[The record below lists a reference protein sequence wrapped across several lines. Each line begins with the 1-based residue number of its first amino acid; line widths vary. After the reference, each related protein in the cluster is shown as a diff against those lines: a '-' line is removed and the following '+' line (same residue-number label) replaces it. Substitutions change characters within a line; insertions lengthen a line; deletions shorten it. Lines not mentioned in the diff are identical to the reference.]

1 MNNPGILRVLTR
13 TKMRKT
19 IAIILSVAA
28 LGLNGWAENNA
39 PDLQSTVDELKDKLA
54 KLEAKLAEL
63 DEAKTAS
70 ASKPDPAVVVI
81 PQDRVDFAKSVQG
94 IFEARC
100 IDCHGSKK
108 QKGDLRLDKKETA
121 LAEVIQPGNSGESE
135 LAKLI
140 SLPADHEDI
149 MPNKGEPLT
158 KDQIATIK
166 QWIDEGANWPGGLV
180 LVSAKDR
187 AAAKAAAN
195 KLPEPEI
202 KEAPVSDAEKAAIA
216 KLSSGEGIGEKYSAP
231 LVMALAQNTKLIYA
245 NFRLVGKNVNDD
257 HLAPLA
263 DIQNLSELDL
273 ANTQITAAGLGHI
286 KGNKNL
292 TKLSLANTSID
303 DAALK
308 QIEGLTNL
316 MSLNLYNTK
325 VTDAGLA
332 SLKNM
337 KFLRK
342 VYAWQS
348 GVTEK
353 GAAELKKALPNVD
366 VNLGFKL
373 AKVEPKK
380 EEKKEEKKEAKKGEK
395 KEVKKPE
402 EKKEAP
408 KPEEKKEAK
417 KAEKKEVKKP
427 EEKKEAPKP
436 EEKKEA
442 KKAEVKQVAFNKKC
456 PVSGKDVDPAKL
468 FAINFCCGN
477 CLADFTKAPAKHIA
491 KVKGPDNKKC
501 PISGKDIDASK
512 QFVIGFCCG
521 NCLADFAKA
530 PAKHIAKVQK

>member
-1 MNNPGILRVLTR
+1 
-13 TKMRKT
+13 MRKT
-19 IAIILSVAA
+19 ITFIIS
-28 LGLNGWAENNA
+28 
-39 PDLQSTVDELKDKLA
+39 
-54 KLEAKLAEL
+54 
-63 DEAKTAS
+63 
-70 ASKPDPAVVVI
+70 VVI
-81 PQDRVDFAKSVQG
+81 LGFNGRAEKVDFAKSIQG

-100 IDCHGSKK
+100 IDCHGPKK
-108 QKGDLRLDKKETA
+108 QKGDLRLDSQEAA
-121 LAEVIQPGNSGESE
+121 LAEVIKPGKSGESE
-135 LAKLI
+135 LYKHI

-149 MPNKGEPLT
+149 MPAKGDPLT
-158 KDQIATIK
+158 KEQIATIK
-166 QWIDEGANWPGGLV
+166 QWIDEGANWPKELV
-180 LVSAKDR
+180 LVSTKDR
-187 AAAKAAAN
+187 AAAEAAAK

-216 KLSSGEGIGEKYSAP
+216 KLASGDGIGEKFSAP

-245 NFRLVGKNVNDD
+245 NFRLVGKDVKDE

-273 ANTQITAAGLGHI
+273 ANTQITAAGLKHI
-286 KGNKNL
+286 SNANNL
-292 TKLSLANTSID
+292 TKLSLANTSLD

-348 GVTEK
+348 GVTEQ
-353 GAAELKKALPNVD
+353 GAAELNKALPNVD

-380 EEKKEEKKEAKKGEK
+380 EEKKEEKKEPKKEEKKEVKKPEEKKEEKKEPKKEEK

-408 KPEEKKEAK
+408 KPEEKKEA
-417 KAEKKEVKKP
+417 
-427 EEKKEAPKP
+427 PKP

-442 KKAEVKQVAFNKKC
+442 KKAELKQVAFNKKC

-477 CLADFTKAPAKHIA
+477 CLADFTKAPDKHIA

-501 PISGKDIDASK
+501 PLSGKDIDASK

-521 NCLADFAKA
+521 NCLGDFTKD

>member
-1 MNNPGILRVLTR
+1 
-13 TKMRKT
+13 MRKT
-19 IAIILSVAA
+19 IAIIFFVAA
-28 LGLNGWAENNA
+28 LGLNGRAEN
-39 PDLQSTVDELKDKLA
+39 K
-54 KLEAKLAEL
+54 
-63 DEAKTAS
+63 
-70 ASKPDPAVVVI
+70 
-81 PQDRVDFAKSVQG
+81 VDFAKSVQG

-100 IDCHGSKK
+100 IDCHGPKK
-108 QKGDLRLDKKETA
+108 QKGDLRLDSQEAA
-121 LAEVIQPGNSGESE
+121 LAEVIKPGKSGESE
-135 LAKLI
+135 LYKHI

-149 MPNKGEPLT
+149 MPAKGDPLT
-158 KDQIATIK
+158 KEQIATIK
-166 QWIDEGANWPGGLV
+166 QWIDEGANWPKELV
-180 LVSAKDR
+180 LISAKDR
-187 AAAKAAAN
+187 SAAEAAAK

-216 KLSSGEGIGEKYSAP
+216 KLTSGEGIGEKFSAP

-245 NFRLVGKNVNDD
+245 NFRLVGKNVRDE

-273 ANTQITAAGLGHI
+273 GNTQITVAGLKHI
-286 KGNKNL
+286 SNANNL
-292 TKLSLANTSID
+292 TKLSLANTSLD

-337 KFLRK
+337 TFLRK

-348 GVTEK
+348 GVTEQ
-353 GAAELKKALPNVD
+353 GAAELNKALPNVD

-380 EEKKEEKKEAKKGEK
+380 EEKKEPKKEEK
-395 KEVKKPE
+395 KEVE
-402 EKKEAP
+402 
-408 KPEEKKEAK
+408 
-417 KAEKKEVKKP
+417 KP

-477 CLADFTKAPAKHIA
+477 CLGDFTKDPAKHIA

-501 PISGKDIDASK
+501 PLSGKDIDASK

-521 NCLADFAKA
+521 NCLGDFTKD

>member
-1 MNNPGILRVLTR
+1 
-13 TKMRKT
+13 MRKT
-19 IAIILSVAA
+19 IAIIFFVAA
-28 LGLNGWAENNA
+28 LGLNGRAEN
-39 PDLQSTVDELKDKLA
+39 K
-54 KLEAKLAEL
+54 
-63 DEAKTAS
+63 
-70 ASKPDPAVVVI
+70 
-81 PQDRVDFAKSVQG
+81 VDFAKSVQG

-100 IDCHGSKK
+100 IDCHGPKK
-108 QKGDLRLDKKETA
+108 QKGDLRLDSQEAA
-121 LAEVIQPGNSGESE
+121 LAEVIKPGKSGESE
-135 LAKLI
+135 LYKHI

-149 MPNKGEPLT
+149 MPAKGDPLT
-158 KDQIATIK
+158 KEQIATIK
-166 QWIDEGANWPGGLV
+166 QWIDEGANWPKELV
-180 LVSAKDR
+180 LISAKDR
-187 AAAKAAAN
+187 AAAEAAAK

-202 KEAPVSDAEKAAIA
+202 KEVPVSDAEKAAIA
-216 KLSSGEGIGEKYSAP
+216 KLTSGDGIGEKFSAP

-245 NFRLVGKNVNDD
+245 NFRLVGKNVRDE

-273 ANTQITAAGLGHI
+273 ANTQITAAGLKHI
-286 KGNKNL
+286 SNANNL
-292 TKLSLANTSID
+292 TKLSLANTSLD

-348 GVTEK
+348 GVTEQ
-353 GAAELKKALPNVD
+353 GAAELNKALPNVD

-380 EEKKEEKKEAKKGEK
+380 EEKKEEKKEPKKEEK

-417 KAEKKEVKKP
+417 KAEL
-427 EEKKEAPKP
+427 
-436 EEKKEA
+436 
-442 KKAEVKQVAFNKKC
+442 KQVAFNKKC

-477 CLADFTKAPAKHIA
+477 CLADFTKAPDKHIA

-501 PISGKDIDASK
+501 PLSGKDIDASK

-521 NCLADFAKA
+521 NCLGDFTKD

>member
-1 MNNPGILRVLTR
+1 
-13 TKMRKT
+13 MRKT
-19 IAIILSVAA
+19 IAIIFFVAA
-28 LGLNGWAENNA
+28 LGLNGRAEN
-39 PDLQSTVDELKDKLA
+39 K
-54 KLEAKLAEL
+54 
-63 DEAKTAS
+63 
-70 ASKPDPAVVVI
+70 
-81 PQDRVDFAKSVQG
+81 VDFAKSVQG

-100 IDCHGSKK
+100 IDCHGPKK
-108 QKGDLRLDKKETA
+108 QKGDLRLDSQEAA
-121 LAEVIQPGNSGESE
+121 LAEVIKPGKSGESE
-135 LAKLI
+135 LYKHI

-149 MPNKGEPLT
+149 MPAKGDPLT
-158 KDQIATIK
+158 KEQIATIK
-166 QWIDEGANWPGGLV
+166 QWIDEGANWPKELV
-180 LVSAKDR
+180 LISAKDR
-187 AAAKAAAN
+187 AAAEAAAK

-202 KEAPVSDAEKAAIA
+202 KEVPVSDAEKAAIA
-216 KLSSGEGIGEKYSAP
+216 KLTSGDGIGEKFSAP

-245 NFRLVGKNVNDD
+245 NFRLVGKNVRDE

-273 ANTQITAAGLGHI
+273 ANTQITAAGLKHI
-286 KGNKNL
+286 SNANNL
-292 TKLSLANTSID
+292 TKLSLANTSLD

-337 KFLRK
+337 KFLHK

-348 GVTEK
+348 GVTEQ
-353 GAAELKKALPNVD
+353 GAAELNKALPNVD

-380 EEKKEEKKEAKKGEK
+380 EEKKEPKKEEK

-417 KAEKKEVKKP
+417 KAEL
-427 EEKKEAPKP
+427 
-436 EEKKEA
+436 
-442 KKAEVKQVAFNKKC
+442 KQVAFNKKC

-477 CLADFTKAPAKHIA
+477 CLGDFTKDPAKHIA

-501 PISGKDIDASK
+501 PLSGKDIDASK

-521 NCLADFAKA
+521 NCLGDFTKD

>member
-1 MNNPGILRVLTR
+1 MP
-13 TKMRKT
+13 
-19 IAIILSVAA
+19 
-28 LGLNGWAENNA
+28 
-39 PDLQSTVDELKDKLA
+39 P
-54 KLEAKLAEL
+54 
-63 DEAKTAS
+63 
-70 ASKPDPAVVVI
+70 
-81 PQDRVDFAKSVQG
+81 
-94 IFEARC
+94 
-100 IDCHGSKK
+100 
-108 QKGDLRLDKKETA
+108 KGD
-121 LAEVIQPGNSGESE
+121 
-135 LAKLI
+135 
-140 SLPADHEDI
+140 
-149 MPNKGEPLT
+149 PLT
-158 KDQIATIK
+158 KTQIAAIK
-166 QWIDEGANWPGGLV
+166 QWIDEGANWPKELV
-180 LVSAKDR
+180 LISAKDR
-187 AAAKAAAN
+187 AAAEAAAN

-216 KLSSGEGIGEKYSAP
+216 RLTSGEGIGEKFSAP

-245 NFRLVGKNVNDD
+245 NFRLVGKNVNDG

-263 DIQNLSELDL
+263 NIQNLSELDL

-380 EEKKEEKKEAKKGEK
+380 EEKKEEKKEPKKETPKPKKEEPKPEK
-395 KEVKKPE
+395 KE
-402 EKKEAP
+402 EKKT
-408 KPEEKKEAK
+408 
-417 KAEKKEVKKP
+417 
-427 EEKKEAPKP
+427 
-436 EEKKEA
+436 
-442 KKAEVKQVAFNKKC
+442 EVKQVAFNKKC

-521 NCLADFAKA
+521 NCLGDFTKD

>member
-1 MNNPGILRVLTR
+1 
-13 TKMRKT
+13 MRNS
-19 IAIILSVAA
+19 IAIILTMGA
-28 LGLNGWAENNA
+28 LGLNGWAE
-39 PDLQSTVDELKDKLA
+39 EK
-54 KLEAKLAEL
+54 
-63 DEAKTAS
+63 
-70 ASKPDPAVVVI
+70 
-81 PQDRVDFAKSVQG
+81 VDFAKSVQG
-94 IFEARC
+94 VFEARC

-108 QKGDLRLDKKETA
+108 QKGDLRLDSQEA
-121 LAEVIQPGNSGESE
+121 AFAEVIKPGKSGDSE
-135 LAKLI
+135 LYKHI

-149 MPNKGEPLT
+149 MPPKGDPLT
-158 KDQIATIK
+158 KEQIALIK
-166 QWIDEGANWPGGLV
+166 QWIDEGAAWPKGLV
-180 LVSAKDR
+180 LISAKER

-202 KEAPVSDAEKAAIA
+202 KEAPVSDGEKAAIA
-216 KLSSGEGIGEKYSAP
+216 KLSSGEGIGDKSSAP
-231 LVMALAQNTKLIYA
+231 LVMTLAQNTKLIYA
-245 NFRLVGKNVNDD
+245 NFRLIGKDVNDG

-308 QIEGLTNL
+308 QIKGLTNL

-332 SLKNM
+332 SLKDM

-348 GVTEK
+348 GVTEQ
-353 GAAELKKALPNVD
+353 GAAELKKTLPNVD

-380 EEKKEEKKEAKKGEK
+380 EEKKEPKKETPKPKKEEPKKEKKA
-395 KEVKKPE
+395 
-402 EKKEAP
+402 A
-408 KPEEKKEAK
+408 A
-417 KAEKKEVKKP
+417 
-427 EEKKEAPKP
+427 
-436 EEKKEA
+436 
-442 KKAEVKQVAFNKKC
+442 KQVAFNKKC

-477 CLADFTKAPAKHIA
+477 CLADFTKDPAKHIA

-521 NCLADFAKA
+521 NCLTDFTKD
-530 PAKHIAKVQK
+530 PAKHIAKLQK

>member
-1 MNNPGILRVLTR
+1 MNNSEILRVRTR
-13 TKMRKT
+13 VKMRKT

-28 LGLNGWAENNA
+28 LGLNGWAE
-39 PDLQSTVDELKDKLA
+39 DK
-54 KLEAKLAEL
+54 
-63 DEAKTAS
+63 
-70 ASKPDPAVVVI
+70 
-81 PQDRVDFAKSVQG
+81 VDFAKSIQSVL
-94 IFEARC
+94 EARC
-100 IDCHGSKK
+100 IDCHGPKK

-121 LAEVIQPGNSGESE
+121 LAEVIQPGKSGESE
-135 LAKLI
+135 LVKLI

-158 KDQIATIK
+158 KEQIEVIK
-166 QWIDEGANWPGGLV
+166 KWIDEGAHWPDGLV
-180 LVSAKDR
+180 LVSTKDR
-187 AAAKAAAN
+187 AAAEAAAK

-216 KLSSGEGIGEKYSAP
+216 KLASGDGIGEKFSAP

-245 NFRLVGKNVNDD
+245 NFRLVGKDVKDE

-273 ANTQITAAGLGHI
+273 ANTQITAAGLKHI
-286 KGNKNL
+286 SNANNL
-292 TKLSLANTSID
+292 TKLSLANTSLD

-308 QIEGLTNL
+308 QIEGLPNL

-348 GVTEK
+348 GVTEQ
-353 GAAELKKALPNVD
+353 GAAELNKALPNVD

-380 EEKKEEKKEAKKGEK
+380 EEKKEEKKEPKKEEKKEVKKPEEKKEEKKEPKKEEK

-408 KPEEKKEAK
+408 KPEEKKEAP
-417 KAEKKEVKKP
+417 KP

-442 KKAEVKQVAFNKKC
+442 KKAELKQVAFNKKC

-477 CLADFTKAPAKHIA
+477 CLGDFTKDPAKHIA

-501 PISGKDIDASK
+501 PLSGKDIDASK

-521 NCLADFAKA
+521 NCLGDFTKD

>member
-1 MNNPGILRVLTR
+1 
-13 TKMRKT
+13 MRNS
-19 IAIILSVAA
+19 IAIILTVGA
-28 LGLNGWAENNA
+28 LGLNGWAE
-39 PDLQSTVDELKDKLA
+39 EK
-54 KLEAKLAEL
+54 
-63 DEAKTAS
+63 
-70 ASKPDPAVVVI
+70 
-81 PQDRVDFAKSVQG
+81 VDFAKSVQG

-108 QKGDLRLDKKETA
+108 QKGDLRLDKKEAA

-158 KDQIATIK
+158 KEQIEVIK
-166 QWIDEGANWPGGLV
+166 KWIDEGANWPDGLV
-180 LVSAKDR
+180 LISTKDR
-187 AAAKAAAN
+187 AAAEAAAN

-216 KLSSGEGIGEKYSAP
+216 KLSSGEGIGEKFSAP

-245 NFRLVGKNVNDD
+245 NFRLVGKNVNDG

-332 SLKNM
+332 SLKSM

-380 EEKKEEKKEAKKGEK
+380 EEKKEEKKEPKKETPKPKKEEPKPEK
-395 KEVKKPE
+395 KEE
-402 EKKEAP
+402 
-408 KPEEKKEAK
+408 
-417 KAEKKEVKKP
+417 
-427 EEKKEAPKP
+427 
-436 EEKKEA
+436 

-521 NCLADFAKA
+521 NCLADFTKA
-530 PAKHIAKVQK
+530 PAKHIAKVKK

>member
-1 MNNPGILRVLTR
+1 
-13 TKMRKT
+13 MRKT
-19 IAIILSVAA
+19 IAIIFFVAA
-28 LGLNGWAENNA
+28 LGLNGRAEN
-39 PDLQSTVDELKDKLA
+39 K
-54 KLEAKLAEL
+54 
-63 DEAKTAS
+63 
-70 ASKPDPAVVVI
+70 
-81 PQDRVDFAKSVQG
+81 VDFAKSVQG

-100 IDCHGSKK
+100 IDCHGPKK
-108 QKGDLRLDKKETA
+108 QKGDLRLDSQEAA
-121 LAEVIQPGNSGESE
+121 LAEVIKPGKSGESE
-135 LAKLI
+135 LYKHI

-149 MPNKGEPLT
+149 MPAKGDPLT
-158 KDQIATIK
+158 KEQIATIK
-166 QWIDEGANWPGGLV
+166 QWIDEGANWPKELV
-180 LVSAKDR
+180 LISAKDR
-187 AAAKAAAN
+187 AAAEAAAK

-202 KEAPVSDAEKAAIA
+202 KEVPVSDAEKAAIA
-216 KLSSGEGIGEKYSAP
+216 KLTSGDGIGEKFSAP

-245 NFRLVGKNVNDD
+245 NFRLVGKDVRDE
-257 HLAPLA
+257 HLAPLS

-308 QIEGLTNL
+308 QIEELTNL

-325 VTDAGLA
+325 VPDAGLA

-348 GVTEK
+348 GVTEQ
-353 GAAELKKALPNVD
+353 GAAELNKVLPNVD

-380 EEKKEEKKEAKKGEK
+380 EEKKEEKKEPKKEEK

-408 KPEEKKEAK
+408 KPEEKKEA
-417 KAEKKEVKKP
+417 
-427 EEKKEAPKP
+427 PKP

-442 KKAEVKQVAFNKKC
+442 KKAELKQVAFNKKC

-477 CLADFTKAPAKHIA
+477 CLADFTKAPDKHIA

-501 PISGKDIDASK
+501 PLSGKDIDASK

-521 NCLADFAKA
+521 NCLGDFTKD

>member
-1 MNNPGILRVLTR
+1 MNSSGILCVWTQP
-13 TKMRKT
+13 KMRKT

-28 LGLNGWAENNA
+28 LGLNGRAEN
-39 PDLQSTVDELKDKLA
+39 K
-54 KLEAKLAEL
+54 
-63 DEAKTAS
+63 
-70 ASKPDPAVVVI
+70 
-81 PQDRVDFAKSVQG
+81 VDFAKSVQG

-108 QKGDLRLDKKETA
+108 QKGDLRLDSQEAA
-121 LAEVIQPGNSGESE
+121 LAEVIKPGKSGESE
-135 LAKLI
+135 LYKNI

-149 MPNKGEPLT
+149 MPPKGDPLT
-158 KDQIATIK
+158 KEQIATIK
-166 QWIDEGANWPGGLV
+166 QWIDEGANWPKELV
-180 LVSAKDR
+180 LISAKDR
-187 AAAKAAAN
+187 AAAEAAAK

-216 KLSSGEGIGEKYSAP
+216 KLASGEGIGEKFGAP
-231 LVMALAQNTKLIYA
+231 LVMALAQNTQLIYA
-245 NFRLVGKNVNDD
+245 NFRLVGKDVRDE

-273 ANTQITAAGLGHI
+273 ANTQITAAGLKHI
-286 KGNKNL
+286 SNANNL
-292 TKLSLANTSID
+292 TKLSLANTSLD

-348 GVTEK
+348 GVTEQ
-353 GAAELKKALPNVD
+353 GAAELNKALPNVD

-380 EEKKEEKKEAKKGEK
+380 EEKKEEKKEPKKEEK

-402 EKKEAP
+402 EKKEP
-408 KPEEKKEAK
+408 KKE
-417 KAEKKEVKKP
+417 EKKEVKKP

-442 KKAEVKQVAFNKKC
+442 KKAEVKQIALNKKC

-477 CLADFTKAPAKHIA
+477 CLGDFTKDSAKHIA

-501 PISGKDIDASK
+501 PLSGKDIDASK

-521 NCLADFAKA
+521 NCLGDFTKD

>member
-1 MNNPGILRVLTR
+1 
-13 TKMRKT
+13 MRNS
-19 IAIILSVAA
+19 IAIILTVGA
-28 LGLNGWAENNA
+28 LGLNGWAE
-39 PDLQSTVDELKDKLA
+39 EK
-54 KLEAKLAEL
+54 
-63 DEAKTAS
+63 
-70 ASKPDPAVVVI
+70 
-81 PQDRVDFAKSVQG
+81 VDFAKSVQG
-94 IFEARC
+94 VFEARC
-100 IDCHGSKK
+100 IDCHGPKK

-158 KDQIATIK
+158 KEQIEVIK
-166 QWIDEGANWPGGLV
+166 KWIDEGAHWPDGLV

-245 NFRLVGKNVNDD
+245 NFRLVGKNVRDE

-273 ANTQITAAGLGHI
+273 ANTQITAAGLKHI
-286 KGNKNL
+286 SNANNL
-292 TKLSLANTSID
+292 TKLSLANTSLD

-308 QIEGLTNL
+308 QIEGLNNL

-325 VTDAGLA
+325 VSDAGLA

-380 EEKKEEKKEAKKGEK
+380 EEKKEEKKEAKKEEK

-408 KPEEKKEAK
+408 KPEEKKEPK
-417 KAEKKEVKKP
+417 KEEKKEVKKP

-468 FAINFCCGN
+468 FAINFCCDN
-477 CLADFTKAPAKHIA
+477 CLGDFTKDPAKHIA

-521 NCLADFAKA
+521 NCLGDFTKD

>member
-1 MNNPGILRVLTR
+1 
-13 TKMRKT
+13 MRKT
-19 IAIILSVAA
+19 ITFIISVFI
-28 LGLNGWAENNA
+28 LGFNGRAE
-39 PDLQSTVDELKDKLA
+39 K
-54 KLEAKLAEL
+54 
-63 DEAKTAS
+63 
-70 ASKPDPAVVVI
+70 
-81 PQDRVDFAKSVQG
+81 VDFAKSIQG

-100 IDCHGSKK
+100 IDCHGPKK
-108 QKGDLRLDKKETA
+108 QKGDLRLDSQEAA
-121 LAEVIQPGNSGESE
+121 LAEVVKPGKSGESE
-135 LAKLI
+135 LYKHI

-149 MPNKGEPLT
+149 MPPKGDPLT
-158 KDQIATIK
+158 KKQIAAIK
-166 QWIDEGANWPGGLV
+166 QWIDEGANWPKELV
-180 LVSAKDR
+180 LISAKDR
-187 AAAKAAAN
+187 AAAEAAAN

-216 KLSSGEGIGEKYSAP
+216 RLTSGEGIGEKFSAP
-231 LVMALAQNTKLIYA
+231 LVMAMAQNTKLIYA
-245 NFRLVGKNVNDD
+245 NFRLVGKNVKDG
-257 HLAPLA
+257 HLAPLT
-263 DIQNLSELDL
+263 DIKNLSELDL

-380 EEKKEEKKEAKKGEK
+380 EEKKEEKKEPK
-395 KEVKKPE
+395 KETPKPKKEEPKPVKKE
-402 EKKEAP
+402 EKK
-408 KPEEKKEAK
+408 KKE
-417 KAEKKEVKKP
+417 
-427 EEKKEAPKP
+427 
-436 EEKKEA
+436 
-442 KKAEVKQVAFNKKC
+442 EVKQVAFNKKC
-456 PVSGKDVDPAKL
+456 PVSGKDVDPVKL

-477 CLADFTKAPAKHIA
+477 CLADFTKAPVKHIA
-491 KVKGPDNKKC
+491 NVKGPDNKKC

-530 PAKHIAKVQK
+530 PAKHIAKVK

>member
-1 MNNPGILRVLTR
+1 
-13 TKMRKT
+13 MRKT

-28 LGLNGWAENNA
+28 LGLNGRAEN
-39 PDLQSTVDELKDKLA
+39 K
-54 KLEAKLAEL
+54 
-63 DEAKTAS
+63 
-70 ASKPDPAVVVI
+70 
-81 PQDRVDFAKSVQG
+81 VDFAKSVQG

-108 QKGDLRLDKKETA
+108 QKGDLRLDSQETA
-121 LAEVIQPGNSGESE
+121 LAEVIKPGKSGESE
-135 LAKLI
+135 LYKHI

-149 MPNKGEPLT
+149 MPPKGDPLT
-158 KDQIATIK
+158 KEQIATIK
-166 QWIDEGANWPGGLV
+166 QWIDEGANWPKELV
-180 LVSAKDR
+180 LISAKDR
-187 AAAKAAAN
+187 AAAEAAAN

-216 KLSSGEGIGEKYSAP
+216 KLAAGEGIGEKFGAP
-231 LVMALAQNTKLIYA
+231 LVMALAQNTQLIYA
-245 NFRLVGKNVNDD
+245 NFRLVGKNVRDE

-273 ANTQITAAGLGHI
+273 GNTQITAEGLKHI
-286 KGNKNL
+286 SKANNL
-292 TKLSLANTSID
+292 TKLSLANTSVD
-303 DAALK
+303 DAGLK
-308 QIEGLTNL
+308 HIEGLANL

-348 GVTEK
+348 GVTEQ
-353 GAAELKKALPNVD
+353 GAAELSKALPNVD

-380 EEKKEEKKEAKKGEK
+380 EEKKEEKKE
-395 KEVKKPE
+395 V
-402 EKKEAP
+402 
-408 KPEEKKEAK
+408 
-417 KAEKKEVKKP
+417 
-427 EEKKEAPKP
+427 
-436 EEKKEA
+436 

-477 CLADFTKAPAKHIA
+477 CLGDFTKDPTKHIA
-491 KVKGPDNKKC
+491 KVKEPDNKKC

-521 NCLADFAKA
+521 NCLGDFTKD

>member
-1 MNNPGILRVLTR
+1 M
-13 TKMRKT
+13 KKT
-19 IAIILSVAA
+19 ITFIIS
-28 LGLNGWAENNA
+28 
-39 PDLQSTVDELKDKLA
+39 
-54 KLEAKLAEL
+54 
-63 DEAKTAS
+63 
-70 ASKPDPAVVVI
+70 VVI
-81 PQDRVDFAKSVQG
+81 LGFNGRAEKVDFAKSIQG

-100 IDCHGSKK
+100 IDCHGPKK
-108 QKGDLRLDKKETA
+108 QKGDLRLDSQETA
-121 LAEVIQPGNSGESE
+121 LAEVVKPGKSGESE
-135 LAKLI
+135 LYKHI

-149 MPNKGEPLT
+149 MPPKGDPLT
-158 KDQIATIK
+158 KNQIAAIK
-166 QWIDEGANWPGGLV
+166 QWIDEGANWPKDLV
-180 LVSAKDR
+180 LISAKDR
-187 AAAKAAAN
+187 AAAEAAAN

-216 KLSSGEGIGEKYSAP
+216 RLTSGEGLGEKFSAP
-231 LVMALAQNTKLIYA
+231 LVMALAQSTKLIYA
-245 NFRLVGKNVNDD
+245 NFRLVGKNVNDA

-316 MSLNLYNTK
+316 MSINLYNTK

-332 SLKNM
+332 SLKSM

-348 GVTEK
+348 GITEQ

-373 AKVEPKK
+373 AKVEPK
-380 EEKKEEKKEAKKGEK
+380 EEKKEPKK
-395 KEVKKPE
+395 
-402 EKKEAP
+402 
-408 KPEEKKEAK
+408 
-417 KAEKKEVKKP
+417 
-427 EEKKEAPKP
+427 

-456 PVSGKDVDPAKL
+456 PVSGKDVDLAKL

-477 CLADFTKAPAKHIA
+477 CLGDFTKDPAKHIA
-491 KVKGPDNKKC
+491 KVKSPDNKKC

-521 NCLADFAKA
+521 NCLGDFTKD

>member
-1 MNNPGILRVLTR
+1 
-13 TKMRKT
+13 MRKT
-19 IAIILSVAA
+19 ITFIISVFI
-28 LGLNGWAENNA
+28 LGFNGRAE
-39 PDLQSTVDELKDKLA
+39 K
-54 KLEAKLAEL
+54 
-63 DEAKTAS
+63 
-70 ASKPDPAVVVI
+70 
-81 PQDRVDFAKSVQG
+81 VDFAKSIQG

-100 IDCHGSKK
+100 IDCHGPKK
-108 QKGDLRLDKKETA
+108 QKGDLRLDSQEAA
-121 LAEVIQPGNSGESE
+121 LAEVVKPGKSGESE
-135 LAKLI
+135 LYKHI
-140 SLPADHEDI
+140 SLPADHEDR
-149 MPNKGEPLT
+149 MPPKGDPLT
-158 KDQIATIK
+158 KKQIAAIK
-166 QWIDEGANWPGGLV
+166 QWIDEGANWPKELV
-180 LVSAKDR
+180 LISAKDR
-187 AAAKAAAN
+187 AAAEAAAN

-216 KLSSGEGIGEKYSAP
+216 GLASGEGLGEKFSAP

-245 NFRLVGKNVNDD
+245 NFRLVGKNVNDG

-348 GVTEK
+348 GITEK

-380 EEKKEEKKEAKKGEK
+380 EEKKEEKKEPK
-395 KEVKKPE
+395 KETPKP
-402 EKKEAP
+402 KKEEP
-408 KPEEKKEAK
+408 
-417 KAEKKEVKKP
+417 KAEKKE
-427 EEKKEAPKP
+427 E
-436 EEKKEA
+436 

-477 CLADFTKAPAKHIA
+477 CLGDFTKDSAKHIA

-501 PISGKDIDASK
+501 PLSDKDIDASK

-521 NCLADFAKA
+521 NCLGDFTKD

>member
-1 MNNPGILRVLTR
+1 
-13 TKMRKT
+13 MRNS
-19 IAIILSVAA
+19 IVIILTMGA
-28 LGLNGWAENNA
+28 LGLNGWAE
-39 PDLQSTVDELKDKLA
+39 EK
-54 KLEAKLAEL
+54 
-63 DEAKTAS
+63 
-70 ASKPDPAVVVI
+70 
-81 PQDRVDFAKSVQG
+81 VDFAKSVQG
-94 IFEARC
+94 VFEARC

-108 QKGDLRLDKKETA
+108 QKGDLRLDSQEA
-121 LAEVIQPGNSGESE
+121 AFAEVIKPGKSGDSE
-135 LAKLI
+135 LYKHI

-149 MPNKGEPLT
+149 MPPKGDPLT
-158 KDQIATIK
+158 KEQIALIK
-166 QWIDEGANWPGGLV
+166 QWIDEGAAWPKGLV
-180 LVSAKDR
+180 LISAKER

-202 KEAPVSDAEKAAIA
+202 KEAPVSDGEKSAIA
-216 KLSSGEGIGEKYSAP
+216 KLSSGEGIGDKSSVP
-231 LVMALAQNTKLIYA
+231 LVMTLAQNTKLIYA
-245 NFRLVGKNVNDD
+245 NFRLIGKDVNDG
-257 HLAPLA
+257 HLALLA

-273 ANTQITAAGLGHI
+273 ANTQVTAAGLGYI
-286 KGNKNL
+286 MGNKNL

-308 QIEGLTNL
+308 QIKGLTNL

-332 SLKNM
+332 SLKDM

-348 GVTEK
+348 GVTEQ
-353 GAAELKKALPNVD
+353 GAAELKKTLPNVD

-380 EEKKEEKKEAKKGEK
+380 EEKKEPKKETPKPKKEEPKKEKKA
-395 KEVKKPE
+395 
-402 EKKEAP
+402 A
-408 KPEEKKEAK
+408 A
-417 KAEKKEVKKP
+417 
-427 EEKKEAPKP
+427 
-436 EEKKEA
+436 
-442 KKAEVKQVAFNKKC
+442 KQVAFNKKC

-491 KVKGPDNKKC
+491 NVKGPDNEKC

-521 NCLADFAKA
+521 NCLADFTKA
-530 PAKHIAKVQK
+530 PAKHIAKVKK

>member
-1 MNNPGILRVLTR
+1 
-13 TKMRKT
+13 MRKT
-19 IAIILSVAA
+19 ITFIISVFI
-28 LGLNGWAENNA
+28 LGFNGRAE
-39 PDLQSTVDELKDKLA
+39 K
-54 KLEAKLAEL
+54 
-63 DEAKTAS
+63 
-70 ASKPDPAVVVI
+70 
-81 PQDRVDFAKSVQG
+81 VDFAKSIQG
-94 IFEARC
+94 VFEARC
-100 IDCHGSKK
+100 IDCHGPKK
-108 QKGDLRLDKKETA
+108 QKGDLRLDSQEAA
-121 LAEVIQPGNSGESE
+121 LAEVVKPGKSGESE
-135 LAKLI
+135 LYKHI

-149 MPNKGEPLT
+149 MPPKGDPLT
-158 KDQIATIK
+158 KKQIAAIK
-166 QWIDEGANWPGGLV
+166 QWIDEGANWPKELV
-180 LVSAKDR
+180 LISTKDR
-187 AAAKAAAN
+187 AAAEAAAN

-202 KEAPVSDAEKAAIA
+202 KEVPVSDAEKAAIA
-216 KLSSGEGIGEKYSAP
+216 KLTSGEGLGEKFSAP

-245 NFRLVGKNVNDD
+245 NFRLVGKNVNDG

-273 ANTQITAAGLGHI
+273 ANTQVTAAGLGHI

-332 SLKNM
+332 SLKGM

-348 GVTEK
+348 GITEK

-380 EEKKEEKKEAKKGEK
+380 EEKKEEKKEPKKETPKPKKEEPKPEK
-395 KEVKKPE
+395 KEE
-402 EKKEAP
+402 
-408 KPEEKKEAK
+408 
-417 KAEKKEVKKP
+417 
-427 EEKKEAPKP
+427 
-436 EEKKEA
+436 

-477 CLADFTKAPAKHIA
+477 CLADFTKAPDKHIA

-521 NCLADFAKA
+521 NCLADFTKA

>member
-1 MNNPGILRVLTR
+1 
-13 TKMRKT
+13 MRNS
-19 IAIILSVAA
+19 IAIILTVGA
-28 LGLNGWAENNA
+28 LGLNGWAE
-39 PDLQSTVDELKDKLA
+39 EK
-54 KLEAKLAEL
+54 
-63 DEAKTAS
+63 
-70 ASKPDPAVVVI
+70 
-81 PQDRVDFAKSVQG
+81 VDFAKSVQG

-158 KDQIATIK
+158 KEQIEVIK
-166 QWIDEGANWPGGLV
+166 KWIDEGANWPDGLV
-180 LVSAKDR
+180 LISTKDR
-187 AAAKAAAN
+187 AAAEAAAN

-216 KLSSGEGIGEKYSAP
+216 RLSSGEGIGEKFSAP

-245 NFRLVGKNVNDD
+245 NFRLVGKNVKDG

-380 EEKKEEKKEAKKGEK
+380 EEKKEEKKEAKKEEK

-521 NCLADFAKA
+521 NCLADFTKA
-530 PAKHIAKVQK
+530 PAKHIAKVKK